1 MDSVNLPRCPRHL
14 DQGEFEETLTQ
25 SHFVT
30 NESLNWNYTLLLS
43 LSPPVLQ
50 DVFTYHYA
58 NCTHAESVTYCNDSK
73 ESFG

>member
-14 DQGEFEETLTQ
+14 DQGEFEE
-25 SHFVT
+25 S
-30 NESLNWNYTLLLS
+30 ESPNWKYTPLLS